1 MQTRNKEFLLKEII
15 KILDNNKAK
24 DIVKINLENKSSI
37 ADYMIIA
44 SGTSSRHIQSISENT
59 IEKLKKMGVKGCKV
73 EGRDS
78 DNWKLIDATDV
89 VVHVFHQDQRKH
101 YDLEKMWEDILP
113 GQKISV

>member
-1 MQTRNKEFLLKEII
+1 
-15 KILDNNKAK
+15 
-24 DIVKINLENKSSI
+24 
-37 ADYMIIA
+37 
-44 SGTSSRHIQSISENT
+44 
-59 IEKLKKMGVKGCKV
+59 MGVKGCKV

-113 GQKISV
+113 SQKISV